1 MYYSE
6 SMIQMVED
14 LQRQASEMEKEVK
27 SMMELEG
34 RAIGLELDKRKSA
47 RDLYNELLG
56 HQESVA
62 ESQAMTWAYVP
73 CDMAEQDPNCYPAD
87 SFIEE
92 SYLEAPVEEHV
103 EPAPVVEDHVDP
115 APVVEDHVEP
125 APVEPEVVMP
135 EDEAPVDEVPHDFVE
150 SPESAPIEEAPVEE
164 APIQSDDNPPV
175 V

>member
-103 EPAPVVEDHVDP
+103 EPAPVVEDHV
-115 APVVEDHVEP
+115 EP

>member
-34 RAIGLELDKRKSA
+34 RAIGIELDKRKSA

-103 EPAPVVEDHVDP
+103 EPAPVVE
-115 APVVEDHVEP
+115 EHVEP
-125 APVEPEVVMP
+125 APVELEVVMP

-164 APIQSDDNPPV
+164 APIQSDDNPPAV
-175 V
+175 